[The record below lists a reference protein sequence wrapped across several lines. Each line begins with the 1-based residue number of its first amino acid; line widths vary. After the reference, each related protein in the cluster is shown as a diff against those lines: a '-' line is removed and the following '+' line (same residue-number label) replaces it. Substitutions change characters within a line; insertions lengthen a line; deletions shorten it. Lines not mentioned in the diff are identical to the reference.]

1 MADILVVGLGDLG
14 SRIAIGALHAGN
26 AVCAMRRNS
35 QCPQGIRL
43 VQHDATLPW
52 PDITGTFTDVILCV
66 APDERNESAYR
77 QAYLT
82 IGERALQWL
91 AQHANPPHVWVV
103 SSTGVYGQQNG
114 EWVTE
119 ESPRQPSSQTAKIL
133 VAAEDFWFNSG
144 VACTILRPAGIYG
157 PGRTMMI
164 TIAKKA
170 IHFIENKPVYT
181 NRIEVSDCARAIV
194 YLVQQRLQ
202 GVRVADAYN
211 LTDLQP
217 APYTEVIDFLQQQLQ
232 IIPVS
237 VEQRNNGSKRVS
249 ANRLQQTG
257 FDWHYPDYQA
267 GYLALL

>member
-14 SRIAIGALHAGN
+14 SRIALGVQQAGN
-26 AVCAMRRNS
+26 TVCAMRRS
-35 QCPQGIRL
+35 AQCPPGISL
-43 VQHDATLPW
+43 IQHDATLPW
-52 PDITGTFTDVILCV
+52 PEITGTFTDLILCV
-66 APDERNESAYR
+66 APDARNETAYR

-82 IGERALQWL
+82 IGERALAWL
-91 AQHANPPHVWVV
+91 HQHAKPPHVWVV

-119 ESPRQPSSQTAKIL
+119 DSPRQPDTPTAKTL
-133 VAAEDFWFNSG
+133 VKAEDFWFNSG
-144 VACTILRPAGIYG
+144 IACTILRPAGLYG
-157 PGRTMMI
+157 PGRNMMI
-164 TIAKKA
+164 TAAKKA

-194 YLVQQRLQ
+194 HLVQQRQQ
-202 GVRVADAYN
+202 GHTVANAYN

-217 APYTEVIDFLQQQLQ
+217 ATYTEVIDFLQQQLQ
-232 IIPVS
+232 INPQSI
-237 VEQRNNGSKRVS
+237 EHRNNGSKRVS

-267 GYLALL
+267 GYLAML